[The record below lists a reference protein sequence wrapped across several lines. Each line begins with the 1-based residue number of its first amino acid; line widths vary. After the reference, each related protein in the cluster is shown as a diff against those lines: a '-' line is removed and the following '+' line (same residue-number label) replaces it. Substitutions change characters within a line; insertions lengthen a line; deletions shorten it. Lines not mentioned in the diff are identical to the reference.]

1 MATIAELDA
10 GQQRQV
16 EQMRALQEQG
26 VAMGGWKLGQT
37 SGGSRDAFG
46 EGFRAFGYVR
56 ADRILPSGADLQW
69 QDMAPGGIETEAC
82 FVLQQDLVPQNG
94 QPVSAAQAR
103 AAVWIAAGF
112 ELNQS
117 RLGSD
122 ASHPDRIADD
132 LSNWGIVLGEA
143 APVPQDWDPSQL
155 EVSIH
160 SAAGEAN
167 RVAAAGFIDDH
178 FESLALLANRLNQ
191 FGCAL
196 RKGETVITGAY
207 CKVKEPAAGLW
218 TGDFQEIGKVSINI
232 LR

>member
-10 GQQRQV
+10 GQQQQV
-16 EQMRALQEQG
+16 KQMQALQSQG

-37 SGGSRDAFG
+37 SGESRDAFG

-56 ADRILPSGADLQW
+56 ADRILTSGSDLQW
-69 QDMAPGGIETEAC
+69 QDMAPGGIETELC
-82 FVLQQDLVPQNG
+82 CVLQQDLVPEAG
-94 QPVSAAQAR
+94 VPVTAAQAR
-103 AAVWIAAGF
+103 AAVWVAAGF

-117 RLGSD
+117 RLSKE

-143 APVPQDWDPSQL
+143 MPVPADWDPSLL

-160 SAAGEAN
+160 RAGVEAN
-167 RVAAAGFIDDH
+167 RVAAAGHIDDH
-178 FESLALLANRLNQ
+178 FDSLALLANRLAQ
-191 FGCAL
+191 FGCVL
-196 RKGETVITGAY
+196 RKGEKVITGAY
-207 CKVKEPAAGLW
+207 GKVKEPEAGLW
-218 TGDFQEIGKVSINI
+218 TGDFGELGEVTINI